1 MVYRTHKNTEL
12 NIKDVGLDVSLC
24 GWVNKRRDHGGLI
37 FIDLRDISGIIQLVF
52 NPEIDGI
59 SHIKAHSLRDEW
71 VIKVNGRVSRR
82 PESAENPHLKT
93 GEIEIIVSSLEILN
107 ESKTPPFE
115 ISEYSDVGEELRLK
129 YRYLDLRRDFI
140 QKNIILRSEVYQKIR
155 DFLSKNGFFEIETP
169 HLIRSTPEGA
179 RDFLVPSRLNPGS
192 FYALPQSPQLF
203 KQILM
208 VAGFEKYFQIARC
221 FRDEDL
227 RADRQPEFTQL
238 DIEVSF
244 IEEEDIYNLIEG
256 LIKDIFEDVLKKPI
270 KTPFPR
276 LKYDEAMLEYG
287 IDKPD
292 TRFALQIKDLSFLSS
307 SDFKIFKEKEVI
319 RGINVAGYNFSRK
332 EIDELI
338 EFVKG
343 FGASGL
349 CWFKVENSSLSSPI
363 AKFFKED
370 ELKRVGEVFQAKD
383 SSFIF
388 IVADKEKIVCDAL
401 SALRLK
407 FGKPEKGFNFLWIIE
422 PPLFEKDKDGNFKPS
437 HHPFTLPY
445 SADYPL
451 FSSNKEKIRAR
462 AYDLVLNGCEVGG
475 GSLRIHNVDVQ
486 RMVFKSMG
494 IESAEREF
502 LFLLDALSYGAPP
515 HGGIALGLD
524 RLLMLMVGAESIRD
538 VIAFP
543 KTQAGVCPLT
553 NAPFEVSKEQLK
565 ELGIRLNL

>member
-1 MVYRTHKNTEL
+1 MIYRTHKNTEL
-12 NIKDVGLDVSLC
+12 SLKDVGLDVTLC

-52 NPEIDGI
+52 NPEIDGT

-71 VIKVNGRVSRR
+71 VIKVSGRVSRR
-82 PESAENPHLKT
+82 PKGSENPHLKT
-93 GEIEIIVSSLEILN
+93 GEIEVIVSGLEILN
-107 ESKTPPFE
+107 SSNTPPFE
-115 ISEYSDVGEELRLK
+115 IAEYSEVKEELRLK
-129 YRYLDLRRDFI
+129 YRYLDLRRDFM
-140 QKNIILRSEVYQKIR
+140 QKNIILRSEVYQRIR

-169 HLIRSTPEGA
+169 HLIKSTPEGA
-179 RDFLVPSRLNPGS
+179 RDFLVPSRLSLGS

-238 DIEVSF
+238 DLEASF
-244 IEEEDIYNLIEG
+244 IDEEDIYNLIEG
-256 LIKDIFEDVLKKPI
+256 LMKDIFENVLKKPI

-276 LKYDEAMLEYG
+276 LKYRDAMLEYG
-287 IDKPD
+287 SDKPD
-292 TRFALQIKDLSFLSS
+292 TRFELKIKDLSFLSS
-307 SDFKIFKEKEVI
+307 SDFKIFKEKEAI
-319 RGINVAGYNFSRK
+319 RGINVAGYNLSRK

-338 EFVKG
+338 EFAKG
-343 FGASGL
+343 FAASGL
-349 CWFKVENSSLSSPI
+349 CWFKVEGDSLSSPI

-383 SSFIF
+383 SSFIL
-388 IVADKEKIVCDAL
+388 IVADRERIVCDTL
-401 SALRLK
+401 GALRLK
-407 FGKPEKGFNFLWIIE
+407 FGKPEEGFNFLWIIE
-422 PPLFEKDKDGNFKPS
+422 PPLFEKDKDGNLKPS
-437 HHPFTLPY
+437 HHPFTLPFE
-445 SADYPL
+445 ADFPL
-451 FSSNKEKIRAR
+451 FSSNCEKIRAR

-475 GSLRIHNVDVQ
+475 GSLRIHKPDIQ
-486 RMVFKSMG
+486 RMAFKSLG
-494 IESAEREF
+494 IKEEAEKEF
-502 LFLLDALSYGAPP
+502 SFLLEALSYGAPP

-524 RLLMLMVGAESIRD
+524 RLLMLMANAGSIRD

-553 NAPFEVSKEQLK
+553 EAPFEVSKEQLK
-565 ELGIRLNL
+565 ELGIRI